1 MKKILGIIPARG
13 GSKGI
18 PNKNIKLLGGK
29 PLISYTI
36 EAALESKFLTDFIVS
51 TDSELIKEVSL
62 GYGAKVPFIRPLELS
77 HDKALAIP
85 TVQHAVKSFEKIV
98 GHQYDYI
105 IMLQPT
111 APLRKAE
118 DIDKSLEK
126 LISSGLDSTISV
138 VDVNNYH
145 PVKMKSIE
153 NDRLVDY
160 INTDLENPP
169 RQGLPAVY
177 IVNGAI
183 YATKRDVF
191 MSKNTFKGD
200 SCMPYIMP
208 DERSVN
214 IDTMADFVVAE
225 YFLTKFKS

>member
-145 PVKMKSIE
+145 PVKTKSIE